1 MSHYGSW
8 KWSWCVDLEDME
20 NWPMGVKRLHFF
32 LPVKKLNVGENKLFP
47 LFEGVHSLRKSW
59 YDCLSFHLT
68 LLAFYFYLIL
78 RIILFVLTQLCS
90 SRVYLLHRFSEQ
102 IRRQNNLKN
111 FASRIY
117 SFPFQFTRGKKY

>member
-1 MSHYGSW
+1 MAVENGHSVWIKRTW
-8 KWSWCVDLEDME
+8 KIDQWVLRDFI
-20 NWPMGVKRLHFF
+20 FF

-59 YDCLSFHLT
+59 YECLSFHLI
-68 LLAFYFYLIL
+68 LLAFYFYLIF
-78 RIILFVLTQLCS
+78 RIIWFVLTQLWS

>member
-1 MSHYGSW
+1 MVIVCGFRGHGKLTNGRFS
-8 KWSWCVDLEDME
+8 
-20 NWPMGVKRLHFF
+20 

-47 LFEGVHSLRKSW
+47 LFEGVHSLQKSW

-68 LLAFYFYLIL
+68 LLAFCFYLIL